1 MWALCCGKW
10 EFCRVFLRITPLYVQ
25 IGVEEA
31 SYARNLANFATKVAN
46 FDGKTPDIDSK
57 VANIDG
63 EVANIDGKVANIDDK
78 KTFSVNN
85 VGSFA
90 TTETEK
96 QRRMN
101 FQNTTAAVIGL
112 ARAGAPAARFLLQ
125 RGARVIGYDS
135 KARADLSDE
144 ALQLERDGV
153 TVYTGEHDFAGIEA
167 ADLIVLSPGLKVH
180 YEPLQSVIAN
190 AEARGAEVIGELELA
205 SRFCPCPM
213 IGVTGTKG
221 KSTTVKLIT
230 EMLRACGVDAH
241 SAGNTG
247 TPLIEMLGQ
256 LTPESW
262 AVVEVSSFQL
272 EKAPTFKPKIAVLLS
287 LLEDHQDYHP
297 TLEQYWET
305 KNKIFISQTKEDY
318 AIFNLDDG
326 RVETVAFTNGHP
338 FDLQSQFVYTS
349 GETNIEEKDSENLNV
364 FRRDDLV
371 GVSFPEGS
379 NFKLVIAVED
389 VPLQGAHNISNLS
402 AAIGVTHVALGGDR
416 FAANKNQIADAIRDF
431 QTLPHRL
438 EVVARKGGVTYVND
452 SQSTIPDA
460 SIAALRSFPKP
471 VTLLL
476 GGKAKIEADSYRA
489 LMDAVRQAG
498 AKIGLF
504 GEAAAM
510 LEEVARAQG
519 VKEVQ
524 IKRADTL
531 AEVLQNAKIEASL
544 GETIVLSPA
553 CASFDQFK
561 SYEDRGQTFRAL
573 VANLSD

>member
-1 MWALCCGKW
+1 M
-10 EFCRVFLRITPLYVQ
+10 Q
-25 IGVEEA
+25 
-31 SYARNLANFATKVAN
+31 
-46 FDGKTPDIDSK
+46 D
-57 VANIDG
+57 
-63 EVANIDGKVANIDDK
+63 
-78 KTFSVNN
+78 FS
-85 VGSFA
+85 
-90 TTETEK
+90 
-96 QRRMN
+96 
-101 FQNTTAAVIGL
+101 NTTAAVIGL
-112 ARAGAPAARFLLQ
+112 ARAGAPAARFLLE

-135 KARADLSDE
+135 KLHDQLSDE
-144 ALQLERDGV
+144 ALQLERDCV
-153 TVYTGEHDFAGIEA
+153 QIYAGEHNYQNIEA
-167 ADLIVLSPGLKVH
+167 ADLIILSPGLKVH
-180 YEPLQSVIAN
+180 YEPLQSVIAD

-230 EMLRACGVDAH
+230 EMLRACGVAAF

-247 TPLIEMLGQ
+247 TPLIEMLPQ
-256 LTPESW
+256 LTPDSW

-305 KNKIFISQTKEDY
+305 KLKLFANQGKGDSAVFNIDDPRVLKFFQERANISDFATTSQSFDSWDAMDFAKCEEDLGEKHLLWVCREQ
-318 AIFNLDDG
+318 NLL
-326 RVETVAFTNGHP
+326 RVRSNTMGGFTFSIDELPLKGQH
-338 FDLQSQFVYTS
+338 
-349 GETNIEEKDSENLNV
+349 NV
-364 FRRDDLV
+364 
-371 GVSFPEGS
+371 S
-379 NFKLVIAVED
+379 NF
-389 VPLQGAHNISNLS
+389 
-402 AAIGVTHVALGGDR
+402 AAALGVLGLACKTTTL
-416 FAANKNQIADAIRDF
+416 FGENYKQVADAIRNF
-431 QTLPHRL
+431 QSLPHRL
-438 EVVARKGGVTYVND
+438 EVVARKDGVTYVND

-460 SIAALRSFPKP
+460 SIAALLSFPKP

-489 LMDAVRQAG
+489 LMDAVRESG

-510 LEEVARAQG
+510 LEEVALAQS
-519 VKEVQ
+519 VKELQ
-524 IKRADTL
+524 INRRNTL
-531 AEVLQNAKIEASL
+531 AEVLQNAKIEASP

-573 VANLSD
+573 VDAL

>member
-1 MWALCCGKW
+1 M
-10 EFCRVFLRITPLYVQ
+10 T
-25 IGVEEA
+25 
-31 SYARNLANFATKVAN
+31 
-46 FDGKTPDIDSK
+46 D
-57 VANIDG
+57 
-63 EVANIDGKVANIDDK
+63 
-78 KTFSVNN
+78 
-85 VGSFA
+85 
-90 TTETEK
+90 
-96 QRRMN
+96 
-101 FQNTTAAVIGL
+101 FQNQTAAVIGL
-112 ARAGAPAARFLLQ
+112 ARAGAPAARFLLE

-135 KARADLSDE
+135 KPYTELSPE

-153 TVYTGEHDFAGIEA
+153 QIYAGDHDYEGIEA

-180 YEPLQSVIAN
+180 YEPLLSVIAG

-213 IGVTGTKG
+213 IAVTGTKG

-230 EMLRACGVDAH
+230 EMLRACGVAAF

-297 TLEQYWET
+297 TLQQYWET
-305 KNKIFISQTKEDY
+305 KLKLFANQDENDVT
-318 AIFNLDDG
+318 IFNTDDI
-326 RVETVAFTNGHP
+326 RVSYYYNSGNYAGYCYATTGEDRDASEYGFVKEGFLGVGFGDSNEFTPVISVEDTPLKGLHNLSNLASAVVA
-338 FDLQSQFVYTS
+338 VYTVLEKEKF
-349 GETNIEEKDSENLNV
+349 ETNAN
-364 FRRDDLV
+364 
-371 GVSFPEGS
+371 
-379 NFKLVIAVED
+379 
-389 VPLQGAHNISNLS
+389 NIQN
-402 AAIGVTHVALGGDR
+402 AI
-416 FAANKNQIADAIRDF
+416 KDF

-438 EVVARKGGVTYVND
+438 EVVARLNGVTYVND

-460 SIAALRSFPKP
+460 SVAALKSFPAP

-476 GGKAKIEADSYRA
+476 GGKAKIEADSYRH
-489 LMDAVRQAG
+489 LMQIVRESN

-504 GEAAAM
+504 GEAATM
-510 LEEVARAQG
+510 LHEVARAQG
-519 VKEVQ
+519 VQELK
-524 IKRADTL
+524 INRCHTL
-531 AEVLQNAKIEASL
+531 AEALNSAKIEASP

-573 VANLSD
+573 VASLMEQTTSGNEQGNGAEMSA